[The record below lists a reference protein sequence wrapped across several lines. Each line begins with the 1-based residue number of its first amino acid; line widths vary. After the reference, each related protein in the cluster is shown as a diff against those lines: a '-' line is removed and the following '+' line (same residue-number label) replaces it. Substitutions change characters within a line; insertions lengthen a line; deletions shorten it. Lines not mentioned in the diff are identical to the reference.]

1 MLPEIW
7 GSFLNEISQLSSI
20 FKGASETFIR
30 RLSGVSLIKRV
41 NHTVADSLSE
51 KKKKIEKSVRR
62 CRTKLPAS
70 HWELHPRAESF
81 SRSRYAE

>member
-51 KKKKIEKSVRR
+51 KIKKSVQR

-70 HWELHPRAESF
+70 HWELHLSAESF
-81 SRSRYAE
+81 YRSRYAE